1 MGQPCS
7 WEDDLKESYIR
18 EVYRLDV
25 GEARVLMA
33 FQCASP
39 RNSLHVFYQQW
50 LDEPASRHIDD
61 EERENLR
68 HIQQSLAPRRR
79 SIRNPKAVVSAK
91 SLPATAAST
100 KRKQNPLRSTTQPKK
115 RRIFEDEDEE
125 FSRRSSF
132 ATPSTPLPNHA
143 ETPAQLS
150 GFALHNRNRAA
161 AVHGSPTVIPKTK
174 KIRLHCPP
182 QATPPPPSN
191 SIDSTILPIQGA
203 SPPRPAHYVLTAAPS
218 STPAP
223 IPLTPF
229 TQLTSPPSHN
239 PNPITRTPL
248 TVSQS
253 FIGDP
258 DFDRDFHD
266 VQEAKAYWIPVV
278 QGLMQGR
285 DVIQDLLLKPDT
297 RLREERRRVQVMYL
311 ENELL
316 REIASNIHA
325 RFVAS
330 QQRTKQLENEKDELR
345 QSLSIMQAS
354 LDSAQRDIAALRLES
369 QQMKKTSEE
378 QELLTHDL
386 NGLVSSIASFASRH
400 PHSSAVSPLALIS
413 KLPFS
418 APDSQD
424 TPRDSRTHRP
434 TGPQCAGHPRHY
446 RMLQKPQMCGSTE
459 GAVVL

>member
-1 MGQPCS
+1 M
-7 WEDDLKESYIR
+7 ESYILD
-18 EVYRLDV
+18 VYRSDV
-25 GEARVLMA
+25 EEAQALMA
-33 FQCASP
+33 FQYASSQ
-39 RNSLHVFYQQW
+39 NSLHQQW
-50 LDEPASRHIDD
+50 LDNPASHHIDD
-61 EERENLR
+61 EERENPR
-68 HIQQSLAPRRR
+68 HIQQNLVPRRR
-79 SIRNPKAVVSAK
+79 SIRNPEAVVSVK
-91 SLPATAAST
+91 SLPAVAAST
-100 KRKQNPLRSTTQPKK
+100 KRKQNPLQSTTQPKK
-115 RRIFEDEDEE
+115 RRIFEDDDDE
-125 FSRRSSF
+125 FPRWSSF
-132 ATPSTPLPNHA
+132 ATLSTPLPSHA

-161 AVHGSPTVIPKTK
+161 AVHGSPTTIPKTEK
-174 KIRLHCPP
+174 VSLHLPP

-191 SIDSTILPIQGA
+191 SIDSAILPIQGA
-203 SPPRPAHYVLTAAPS
+203 FPSRPAHYMLTATPS

-223 IPLTPF
+223 IPLTPVA
-229 TQLTSPPSHN
+229 QLASPPSHN

-253 FIGDP
+253 FIEDP

-285 DVIQDLLLKPDT
+285 DVMQNLLLKPDT
-297 RLREERRRVQVMYL
+297 RFREDKRRMQELDL
-311 ENELL
+311 ENEQL
-316 REIASNIHA
+316 REIASNIRA
-325 RFVAS
+325 QFVAS
-330 QQRTKQLENEKDELR
+330 QQRTKQSENEKDELR
-345 QSLSIMQAS
+345 QSLSIAQAS
-354 LDSAQRDIAALRLES
+354 LDSAQQDIAALRLES
-369 QQMKKTSEE
+369 QQMKKTLEE

-424 TPRDSRTHRP
+424 TPRDSRTHGP
-434 TGPQCAGHPRHY
+434 TGPQCARHPRHY
-446 RMLQKPQMCGSTE
+446 RMSQKPQICGSTE